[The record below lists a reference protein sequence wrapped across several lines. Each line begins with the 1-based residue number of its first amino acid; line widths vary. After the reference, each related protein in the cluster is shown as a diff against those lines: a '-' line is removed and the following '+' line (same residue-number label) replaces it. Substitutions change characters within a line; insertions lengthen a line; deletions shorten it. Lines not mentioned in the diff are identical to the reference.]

1 MILIQNFPFLSFS
14 YLISSDMI
22 KKRAKKDQ
30 NNKILSKSEFSMKR
44 YKYFK
49 FRGFLII
56 FLFFVIFPKFS
67 NIFLFL
73 SIFYFS
79 RIKIEKVNL
88 FVHADVAH

>member
-30 NNKILSKSEFSMKR
+30 NNKILSKSEFYMKR

-49 FRGFLII
+49 FRGFSII

-73 SIFYFS
+73 SIF
-79 RIKIEKVNL
+79 L
-88 FVHADVAH
+88 FFKN